1 MGTAFSRLPWTSRR
15 NPCYR
20 CAGRSSSHHRVY
32 LDTSAEDPFRQQEHN
47 CATYLARPSPTR
59 RPLPSRRRPGPI
71 TSRQHHLA
79 RVQQPLEAVPVSI
92 RAMLTVTRPDQGADT
107 RLQHGTD
114 FSTATEPSHRLVDT
128 DAVSHIHI
136 GGRSTSCMPVSPSAA
151 RPICACPSPFPA
163 QVSPQRHRVKVQ
175 PAHLHKRCSRCW
187 RSSQSPKQQEHP
199 VLHRRRPRCWPSP
212 RHFHLLLVHLALL
225 YNKVHRALRPR

>member
-1 MGTAFSRLPWTSRR
+1 MDMAFIRPPWTSRR

-20 CAGRSSSHHRVY
+20 CAGLSPFQRRVY
-32 LDTSAEDPFRQQEHN
+32 FDTSADDPFRQQGYN

-59 RPLPSRRRPGPI
+59 RPLPSRSRPGPI

-128 DAVSHIHI
+128 DAVSCIHI

-151 RPICACPSPFPA
+151 RPVCACPSPFPA
-163 QVSPQRHRVKVQ
+163 QVSRQRHRVRVQ
-175 PAHLHKRCSRCW
+175 PAHLHTRCSRC
-187 RSSQSPKQQEHP
+187 RKSRQSPKQQEHRG
-199 VLHRRRPRCWPSP
+199 LHRRRPR
-212 RHFHLLLVHLALL
+212 
-225 YNKVHRALRPR
+225 